1 LINLRAYRPFPV
13 DALRLACSGLTDL
26 IVLERALSPGFGGIV
41 SAEVHAALAGMP
53 AVPRIHSFAVGLG
66 GRDIPLEIYRTLHER
81 INVAEPQ
88 PFSIIDVEREKLPVE
103 DHGIEVTGIM
113 T

>member
-1 LINLRAYRPFPV
+1 
-13 DALRLACSGLTDL
+13 LTDL

-41 SAEVHAALAGMP
+41 SAEVYAALAGMQ

-81 INVAEPQ
+81 IDVAEPQ
-88 PFSIIDVEREKLPVE
+88 SFSIIDVEREKLPVE
-103 DHGIEVTGIM
+103 DHGIDIPANG
-113 T
+113 